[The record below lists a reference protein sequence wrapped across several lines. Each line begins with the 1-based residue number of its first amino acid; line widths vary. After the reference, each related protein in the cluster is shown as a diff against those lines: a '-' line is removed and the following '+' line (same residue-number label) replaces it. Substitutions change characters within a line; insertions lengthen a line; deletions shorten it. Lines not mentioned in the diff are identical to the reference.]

1 MEDSSLSRNERK
13 KIAII
18 GGGVSSL
25 MVLQSLSKRVSKLT
39 SQPEIT
45 IFEKNAMLGRGLA
58 YRTNVK
64 NLILNT
70 ATDTMSV
77 CEHDKLDFYRWL
89 KNSHNNDPES
99 NGVSR
104 GIYGEYLEE
113 KMSTCL
119 QKLVS
124 QGCVVR
130 KIRAEVKSVLVGNKY
145 TLSFTGYSEKFDICI
160 IATGAQVST
169 PDNIDGYIKE
179 RLLSIFD
186 EERISSIKNLAE

>member
-1 MEDSSLSRNERK
+1 
-13 KIAII
+13 
-18 GGGVSSL
+18 
-25 MVLQSLSKRVSKLT
+25 MVLESLSKRVCKLT

-45 IFEKNAMLGRGLA
+45 IFEKNSLLGRGLA
-58 YRTNVK
+58 YRTNIK
-64 NLILNT
+64 SLIFNT

-89 KNSHNNDPES
+89 QRSYNKEPES

-130 KIRAEVKSVLVGNKY
+130 KIKAEVKSVFVGNKY
-145 TLSFTGYSEKFDICI
+145 TLSFPGYSERFYICI
-160 IATGAQVST
+160 VATGTQVST
-169 PDNIDGYIKE
+169 PENIEDSIKD